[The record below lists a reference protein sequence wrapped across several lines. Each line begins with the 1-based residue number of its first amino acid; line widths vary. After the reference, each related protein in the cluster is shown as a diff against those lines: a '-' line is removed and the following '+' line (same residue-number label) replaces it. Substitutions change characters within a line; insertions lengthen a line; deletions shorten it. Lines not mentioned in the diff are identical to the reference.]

1 MDLLDY
7 KRLADIYSY
16 VIKTEKINGKLIFDR
31 FYSAKEIT
39 ITLSARVWNL
49 NNWKNH
55 KKYSVSLKIKNEEI
69 KNYREKEIKKILLTK
84 LYKQVIKKYL

>member
-7 KRLADIYSY
+7 KRLADIYYY

-31 FYSAKEIT
+31 FYSDKEVT
-39 ITLSARVWNL
+39 ITLSATVWNL
-49 NNWKNH
+49 KDWKNY
-55 KKYSVSLKIKNEEI
+55 KKFSASLKIPKEKI
-69 KNYREKEIKKILLTK
+69 KDFTEKEIKKILLTK

>member
-16 VIKTEKINGKLIFDR
+16 VIKTEKINGKLVFDK
-31 FYSAKEIT
+31 FYSDKGVT
-39 ITLSARVWNL
+39 ITLSAKVWNL

-55 KKYSVSLKIKNEEI
+55 KKYSVSLKISKEKI
-69 KNYREKEIKKILLTK
+69 KDYTKKEIKKILLTK

>member
-16 VIKTEKINGKLIFDR
+16 VVRTEKSNGKLIFDR
-31 FYSAKEIT
+31 FYSEKEIT
-39 ITLSARVWNL
+39 ITLSAMVWNL
-49 NNWKNH
+49 SDWKNH
-55 KKYSVSLKIKNEEI
+55 KKYSVALKIKNEEI
-69 KNYREKEIKKILLTK
+69 KNYRKKEIKKILLTK